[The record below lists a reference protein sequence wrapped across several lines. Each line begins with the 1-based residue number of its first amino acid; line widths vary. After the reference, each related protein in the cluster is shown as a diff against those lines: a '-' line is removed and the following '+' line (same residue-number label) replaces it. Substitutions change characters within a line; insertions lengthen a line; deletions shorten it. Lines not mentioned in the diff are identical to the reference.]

1 MEVTSQ
7 ISVAFLAFLSAA
19 IAAFGTYFTTRWT
32 EQRRAMTA
40 EKVVDVAA
48 KVEQARLEQIDAPES
63 VLDGW
68 RELFATERAA
78 MADERKRWLE
88 ESKAVREQWEDRLAA
103 LEEKVMRM
111 QAKLDA
117 KDAELERCN
126 ATIAQRDLALAD
138 RDAVIRRLRAARE
151 VLEHAILAAGLP
163 LPKIEGGDTDIAPER
178 RVPTVT
184 ATAVVVEAESTRSK
198 R

>member
-7 ISVAFLAFLSAA
+7 ISVAFLAFLSAI
-19 IAAFGTYFTTRWT
+19 IAAFGTFVTTRWT
-32 EQRRAMTA
+32 EQRRAKTA

-48 KVEQARLEQIDAPES
+48 KVEQNRLDQIDAPES
-63 VLDGW
+63 VLEGW
-68 RELFATERAA
+68 RELFATERIA
-78 MADERKRWLE
+78 MAEERKRWLD
-88 ESKAVREQWEDRLAA
+88 ESKAIREAWEDRLAS

-126 ATIAQRDLALAD
+126 AAIAQRDVALAD
-138 RDAVIRRLRAARE
+138 RDAVIRRLRSARE

-163 LPKIEGGDTDIAPER
+163 LPRIEMGDTTLAPER

-184 ATAVVVEAESTRSK
+184 ATAVVVEAEPHPPKT
-198 R
+198 